1 MKNPMEM
8 TGLEFLQAMI
18 EGQIPPAISKT
29 IPMPTEILKDL

>member
-18 EGQIPPAISKT
+18 EGHI
-29 IPMPTEILKDL
+29 

>member
-18 EGQIPPAISKT
+18 EGHIP
-29 IPMPTEILKDL
+29 